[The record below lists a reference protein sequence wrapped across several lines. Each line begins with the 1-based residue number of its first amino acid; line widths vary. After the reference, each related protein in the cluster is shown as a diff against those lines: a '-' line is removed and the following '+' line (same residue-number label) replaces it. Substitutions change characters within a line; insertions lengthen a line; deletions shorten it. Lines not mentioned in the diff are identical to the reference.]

1 MPLFWLASAGS
12 GERRIGTSGFMNWRS
27 LLGFSLLWIAW
38 AAIITAIMV
47 LTGIDWT
54 LLAIALLFLAVAAA
68 LIFGARALTPAWYRQ
83 LTIVAG
89 VYGLVSLVRAAAD
102 RERAAELLVVA
113 ALSLTWCA
121 LLEIVR
127 RVRRRYLV

>member
-1 MPLFWLASAGS
+1 
-12 GERRIGTSGFMNWRS
+12 MNWRS

-68 LIFGARALTPAWYRQ
+68 LIFGARALTPSWYGQ

-89 VYGLVSLVRAAAD
+89 VYGLVSLVRAVAD

-121 LLEIVR
+121 ILEIVR